1 MPIFCV
7 SGILNVLYKSMILL
21 ISNYILFFKID
32 TQIEKGE
39 YVKIRKLSFD
49 RLNPGVE
56 MSDDAKSDI
65 EREV

>member
-1 MPIFCV
+1 
-7 SGILNVLYKSMILL
+7 MILL